1 MAATAPASPVETA
14 VSVRDIGK
22 CYRVYNKPQDRLK
35 QMVMSRFGVQYGTDF
50 WALRHVSFD
59 LAPGERF
66 GIIGRNGSG
75 KSTLLQM
82 IAGTLAPTEGEVV
95 IRGRVSALLELGS
108 GFNPEFTGRENVF
121 INGAIHGLSREH
133 VAQRFDEIAA
143 FADIGEFI
151 DQPVK
156 LYSSGMF
163 VRLAF
168 AVGTF
173 VDADILLIDEA
184 LAVGDVFFRQKCYKR
199 LDLLRER
206 GVSIV
211 LVSHG
216 LGDIEQFCDRALLVD
231 HGQPLFIG
239 PSVAAVKQYYLVEGR
254 HRIARGAQAMEAG
267 KAKGKGQAVS
277 TAADLTPEL
286 EWPESLPVHHVS
298 DSAQRTD
305 GWVRCIAVGLCD
317 EAGHECRVFDQGQEA
332 VFWYEFEA
340 LRDTQVPVAGIV
352 LQNDKGVLVHGKST
366 IEAGTD
372 VPSSLHAGD
381 RFRVRQR
388 ITLDVGIGEYTFEI
402 GLAMM
407 NPDVYEQRRQL
418 PHAELSAAMAWL
430 CAVPRA
436 GNFAVVFRHVTDQ
449 VQLIHHGAANLP
461 GDLTTATIPAPVV
474 VG

>member
-1 MAATAPASPVETA
+1 M
-14 VSVRDIGK
+14 SVRDIGK
-22 CYRVYNKPQDRLK
+22 CYRVYSKPQDRLK
-35 QMVMSRFGVQYGTDF
+35 QMLLSRFGVQYGTDF
-50 WALRHVSFD
+50 WALRHVNFE

-82 IAGTLAPTEGEVV
+82 IAGTLAPTEGEVL

-121 INGAIHGLSREH
+121 INGAIHGLPREH

-199 LDLLRER
+199 LDLLREK
-206 GVSIV
+206 GVSII

-216 LGDIEQFCDRALLVD
+216 LGDIEQFCDRALLLD

-254 HRIARGAQAMEAG
+254 HRIARGAKELEA
-267 KAKGKGQAVS
+267 KKGS
-277 TAADLTPEL
+277 RAADASAPELTPDL
-286 EWPESLPVHHVS
+286 DWPESLPANRVS
-298 DSAQRTD
+298 ESAQRND
-305 GWVRCIAVGLCD
+305 GWVHCVAVGLCD
-317 EAGHECRVFDQGQEA
+317 EDGHECRVFDQGQEA
-332 VFWYEFEA
+332 IFWYEFEA
-340 LRDTQVPVAGIV
+340 LRDTHVPVAGIV
-352 LQNDKGVLVHGKST
+352 IQNDKGVIVHGKST
-366 IEAGTD
+366 IEAGAD
-372 VPSSLHAGD
+372 VPQSLHPGD

-388 ITLDVGIGEYTFEI
+388 VTLEVGIGEYTFEI
-402 GLAMM
+402 GMGMM
-407 NPDVYEQRRQL
+407 NPEVYAQRRQL
-418 PHAELSAAMAWL
+418 PHSELSASMAWL

-436 GNFAVVFRHVTDQ
+436 GNFAVVFRHVTND
-449 VQLIHHGAANLP
+449 VQLIHHGVANLP
-461 GDLTTATIPAPVV
+461 GDLTTATIPAPVAV
-474 VG
+474 A